1 MTHGRIGCI
10 HFWDLH
16 KSILT
21 AENPYGTSA
30 RDTLVGLVWTFTIE
44 LNTSTQQTQ
53 NVPLMFPNGP
63 MRLFFGEPNKNV
75 IRTFHFYIV
84 RRTFRER
91 ESS

>member
-30 RDTLVGLVWTFTIE
+30 RDTLVGLVYGLLQ
-44 LNTSTQQTQ
+44 LNWILQPS
-53 NVPLMFPNGP
+53 
-63 MRLFFGEPNKNV
+63 KH
-75 IRTFHFYIV
+75 RTFP
-84 RRTFRER
+84 
-91 ESS
+91 